1 MIFYIFFRKGS
12 LDSQD
17 INIDSA
23 RTDNSDRT
31 DSRGSSTSRFTPSN
45 TADTFEDNY
54 SKSFRDEPRAP
65 DTNARPVDVNS
76 RPVDVNSRP
85 VDVNSRPVDVNSR
98 SFDANLRAPDANSRV
113 SGSISGLSDVL
124 KSTFDS
130 RDNSQLFGRLRGG
143 LK

>member
-65 DTNARPVDVNS
+65 DTNARPVDI
-76 RPVDVNSRP
+76 NSRP

-98 SFDANLRAPDANSRV
+98 SIDANLRAPDANSRV

>member
-31 DSRGSSTSRFTPSN
+31 DSRGSSRFTPSN

-76 RPVDVNSRP
+76 RPVDVNSR
-85 VDVNSRPVDVNSR
+85 SI
-98 SFDANLRAPDANSRV
+98 DANLRAPDANSRV
-113 SGSISGLSDVL
+113 SGLISGLSDV

>member
-65 DTNARPVDVNS
+65 NTNARPVDVNS

-85 VDVNSRPVDVNSR
+85 VDVNSRSI
-98 SFDANLRAPDANSRV
+98 DANLRAPDANSRV